1 MIDLFKKIRRAITI
15 TDETENQNEDKT
27 DIYADFPPSGIDYGK
42 EPPFEYEESDGE
54 LTTMCDTVIE
64 SDGEGDES

>member
-1 MIDLFKKIRRAITI
+1 MIDLFKKIRRAIA
-15 TDETENQNEDKT
+15 DESENQNEDKT

-42 EPPFEYEESDGE
+42 EPPFDYDEESDGE